1 MRVEVTLMSW
11 GIFENVSVCVCVSVY
26 GRGFLADLQVMSN
39 QSCGVLVP

>member
-1 MRVEVTLMSW
+1 MFL
-11 GIFENVSVCVCVSVY
+11 CVCVSVY